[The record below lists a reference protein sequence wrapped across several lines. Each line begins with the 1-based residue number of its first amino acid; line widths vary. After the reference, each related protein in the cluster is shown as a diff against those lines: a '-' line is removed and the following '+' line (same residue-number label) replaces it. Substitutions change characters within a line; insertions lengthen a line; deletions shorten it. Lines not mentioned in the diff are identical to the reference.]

1 MGRKRSEKELTYP
14 WRVRSGYLLE
24 LLNVGLL
31 LQWVCGR
38 WQLSVAGIGCA
49 GACKANSR
57 CNGAGR
63 AGGASYKQ
71 FCRSSGGAAC
81 RSTRASGCAELGSPR
96 GMEMEMEMGE
106 DEGGSRK
113 Y

>member
-1 MGRKRSEKELTYP
+1 MVLAGLGEL
-14 WRVRSGYLLE
+14 
-24 LLNVGLL
+24 
-31 LQWVCGR
+31 
-38 WQLSVAGIGCA
+38 
-49 GACKANSR
+49 
-57 CNGAGR
+57 
-63 AGGASYKQ
+63 SYKQ